1 MNNKNVLF
9 LVTVNLKTPLKKTQ
23 ISRKI
28 AQYLYI
34 TGFSAGEQQLS
45 EFLLMLISFSQPR
58 SHFLSNA
65 LQMESFLE
73 KSLLL
78 TFLFQ
83 AP

>member
-1 MNNKNVLF
+1 MNANVLF
-9 LVTVNLKTPLKKTQ
+9 LITVNLKIPLKKTQ
-23 ISRKI
+23 RK
-28 AQYLYI
+28 L

-73 KSLLL
+73 KSLIL